1 MRELDVLLTA
11 YLDNHYAASDD
22 REKAAFRKLLTLS
35 DPELVGYLLQKQTP
49 DPDIANVIQRILD
62 RPDTE

>member
-11 YLDNHYAASDD
+11 YLERRYADAAES
-22 REKAAFRKLLTLS
+22 EKAAFRKLLALS

-49 DPDIANVIQRILD
+49 DPDIAVVIQRILD
-62 RPDTE
+62 RT